1 MVHQFWLVLFPS
13 YTFKTAMDTIIQS
26 AKNKLV
32 NGEDGR
38 SVVEYLR
45 TTFVK
50 DQEEGRERKLS
61 SLHNL
66 MTDVRSSFK
75 GEVLPP
81 SMETFKLTRDE
92 VVSLKQGHELA
103 QLHKNEHLLVIPDA
117 TALLTKAEEL
127 LLSASPSHSNPR
139 LLLPLLLVSGRRLS
153 EMTSPRVSY
162 TPVAEHAYYC
172 TVVGILKKRQ
182 EAFTGCIPLL
192 VPWATFKVGL
202 NAWRQKQRAD
212 TTDKRRLRAKK
223 ALDELTNKEL
233 KVRYDLPMTVAI
245 QRNYVFTLP
254 MYMRYNKDHDL
265 TLQHCKVHDLR
276 AIYAAF
282 VFALYE
288 CDESFNRAAMRA
300 CLHDSLSESLS
311 YSHVRLDG
319 TEGLHDCLGPL
330 LK

>member
-1 MVHQFWLVLFPS
+1 
-13 YTFKTAMDTIIQS
+13 MDTIIQS
-26 AKNKLV
+26 AKNKLI

-38 SVVEYLR
+38 SVVEFLR

-75 GEVLPP
+75 GETLPP
-81 SMETFKLTRDE
+81 SIETFKLTREE
-92 VVSLKQGHELA
+92 VIQLKQGHELA

-127 LLSASPSHSNPR
+127 LLSATPSHSNPR

-162 TPVAEHAYYC
+162 TPVADNPYYC

-182 EAFTGCIPLL
+182 QAFTGRIPLL

-202 NAWRQKQRAD
+202 DAWRQKQRAE

-254 MYMRYNKDHDL
+254 MYMRYNKNKEL

-276 AIYAAF
+276 AVYAAF

-288 CDESFNRAAMRA
+288 CDESFNRTAMRA
-300 CLHDSLSESLS
+300 CLHDTLSESLS

>member
-1 MVHQFWLVLFPS
+1 
-13 YTFKTAMDTIIQS
+13 MDSIIQS

-38 SVVEYLR
+38 SVVEWLR

-50 DQEEGRERKLS
+50 EQEEGRERKLS

-75 GEVLPP
+75 DEVLPP
-81 SMETFKLTRDE
+81 SIETFKLTREE
-92 VVSLKQGHELA
+92 VIQLKQGHELA

-162 TPVAEHAYYC
+162 SPVAEHSYYC

-192 VPWATFKVGL
+192 VPWTTFKVGL
-202 NAWRQKQRAD
+202 DAWRQKQRAE

-245 QRNYVFTLP
+245 QRDYVFTLP
-254 MYMRYNKDHDL
+254 RYMRYNTNKDL

-276 AIYAAF
+276 AIYAAY